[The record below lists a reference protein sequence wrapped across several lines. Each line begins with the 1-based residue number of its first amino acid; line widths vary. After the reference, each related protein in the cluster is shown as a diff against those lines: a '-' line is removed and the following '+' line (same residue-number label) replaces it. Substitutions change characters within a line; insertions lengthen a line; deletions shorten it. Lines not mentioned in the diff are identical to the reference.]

1 MLLGFISLLL
11 TVSQRMISKICI
23 PTHLANY
30 MLPCKRK
37 ETATSTT
44 EHFNFNFWRHLLSED
59 LGTQVCASKG
69 KVPLVSIEGLHQLHI
84 FIFVLAVVHVIF
96 CATTMVLGVAK
107 VIFYSLLPYIPSV
120 VFFLHNMLSIRVDK
134 WVEALGGVDQERWT
148 NQK

>member
-11 TVSQRMISKICI
+11 TVSQRMITNICI

-37 ETATSTT
+37 EAVASTT
-44 EHFNFNFWRHLLSED
+44 EHLNFNIGRHLLSED
-59 LGTQVCASKG
+59 LGAQICASKG

-84 FIFVLAVVHVIF
+84 FVFVLAVVHVIF

-107 VIFYSLLPYIPSV
+107 VMFMLDSYI
-120 VFFLHNMLSIRVDK
+120 
-134 WVEALGGVDQERWT
+134 
-148 NQK
+148 